1 MSWLD
6 RTALILTVIGG
17 INWGL
22 VGLAKLNLV
31 ELIFGY
37 APILVTIIY
46 ILVGV
51 SACYTLYA
59 YLAKQLKKI
68 KIVLDYIL
76 LLIYGNV
83 ANHEGR
89 LAQLVRAGRS

>member
-1 MSWLD
+1 M
-6 RTALILTVIGG
+6 
-17 INWGL
+17 
-22 VGLAKLNLV
+22 
-31 ELIFGY
+31 
-37 APILVTIIY
+37 
-46 ILVGV
+46 
-51 SACYTLYA
+51 
-59 YLAKQLKKI
+59 